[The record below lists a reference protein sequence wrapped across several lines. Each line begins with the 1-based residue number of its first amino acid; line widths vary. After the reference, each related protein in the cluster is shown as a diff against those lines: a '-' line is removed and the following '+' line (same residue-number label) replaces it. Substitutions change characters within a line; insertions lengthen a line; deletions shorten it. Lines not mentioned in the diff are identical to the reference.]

1 MDLRTPNALK
11 FSVHI
16 HNIYKNKKEKQI
28 ENRIFKK
35 FEEMLVTA
43 SLSLKY
49 VGIQTPNF
57 EKTNQPNGKSLPM
70 ATKSI
75 LRRIPWN

>member
-1 MDLRTPNALK
+1 MFLR
-11 FSVHI
+11 S
-16 HNIYKNKKEKQI
+16 HNIYKQQKEKQI

-35 FEEMLVTA
+35 FEEILVTA